1 MKLRD
6 TNTECQAKEP
16 EPLVIDTCV
25 ILVAQTICL
34 HCGRPR
40 FDPWVR
46 KIPWRREW
54 QPTLVFLPGKIHGE
68 RSLAVHGAAK
78 SQSELSILMCLNAD
92 KQSNWHLI
100 AISDKVR

>member
-1 MKLRD
+1 MARQYLMKSLFKWGFSGDASGKESACQLRRHKRHGF
-6 TNTECQAKEP
+6 NPSLGKM
-16 EPLVIDTCV
+16 
-25 ILVAQTICL
+25 
-34 HCGRPR
+34 
-40 FDPWVR
+40 PWS
-46 KIPWRREW
+46 REW